1 MFSFES
7 LKSAGLFCN
16 WQEEGESLLSAR
28 LLTKAGQARSAK
40 VSKGFLGFGLTSF
53 RALKARL
60 AAKACKNL

>member
-16 WQEEGESLLSAR
+16 WQEAGESLLSAR

-40 VSKGFLGFGLTSF
+40 VSKGFLGFGLTS
-53 RALKARL
+53 
-60 AAKACKNL
+60 NL